1 MKTKK
6 LVLKKV
12 GLASILWASKFYS
25 TNMTKLKV
33 TSRVLLITLIMYI
46 CINSTYMISASQEAG
61 PTFTL
66 ASLASS
72 RPRHFED
79 V

>member
-61 PTFTL
+61 LTFVL

-72 RPRHFED
+72 RPRRFEG